1 MQIFF
6 LRATGRCAF
15 FKLRYYRLRQYWIF
29 HKILRKLRGIYR
41 KRLPCL
47 LPLNS
52 NATKSQHELIQKS
65 KQQNNPQVTL
75 WRSQSIPTDWTR
87 RIIVPNTGVQSRP
100 TPNHQVHSLL
110 ACLDPRTSAEA
121 QPMLGWNPSLLSLDS
136 EHVAPAF
143 LLKRASSCFYRHS
156 TTNTLVITSGP
167 SHLEDCDHVL
177 LDEPLIVFID
187 K

>member
-75 WRSQSIPTDWTR
+75 KITIDSNGLNSA
-87 RIIVPNTGVQSRP
+87 
-100 TPNHQVHSLL
+100 NHCSEYWSTISSNSESSSSFL
-110 ACLDPRTSAEA
+110 ACL
-121 QPMLGWNPSLLSLDS
+121 
-136 EHVAPAF
+136 F
-143 LLKRASSCFYRHS
+143 
-156 TTNTLVITSGP
+156 GP
-167 SHLEDCDHVL
+167 SDFCRGAAHVGL
-177 LDEPLIVFID
+177 KPESAFSRLGTRRSGFSPETS